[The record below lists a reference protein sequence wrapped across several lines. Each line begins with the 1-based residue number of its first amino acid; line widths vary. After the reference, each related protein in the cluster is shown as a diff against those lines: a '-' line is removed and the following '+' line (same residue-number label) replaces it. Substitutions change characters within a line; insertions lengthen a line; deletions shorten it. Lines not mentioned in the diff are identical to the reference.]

1 MLIKIFLFLILITL
15 LGEQLSAQDGLAVTN
30 SSSLNGSGSIG
41 SGITIFEF
49 QTYVTDNDLISI
61 SQDLLQDHVFGPL
74 VARKLYLLESKYTFQ
89 VPVVPGNPQT
99 KTVIRKAVIY
109 EAVQRIEH
117 YLKKS
122 VRKGVFSNDE
132 ATKEFNSVLDVALNA
147 FAANSNNFEKM
158 ISKTDDPASLLV
170 LFTKRVRL
178 IS

>member
-1 MLIKIFLFLILITL
+1 MLIRIFLFIILITL
-15 LGEQLSAQDGLAVTN
+15 LVERLSAQDGLAVTN
-30 SSSLNGSGSIG
+30 SSTFKGSESAG

-61 SQDLLQDHVFGPL
+61 SQDLIQDHLFGPL

-109 EAVQRIEH
+109 EAVQKIEH
-117 YLKKS
+117 FLKKS
-122 VRKGVFSNDE
+122 VRKGILSNEE
-132 ATKEFNSVLDVALNA
+132 ATKEYNSVLDVALNA
-147 FAANSNNFEKM
+147 FAANSNNFEKI